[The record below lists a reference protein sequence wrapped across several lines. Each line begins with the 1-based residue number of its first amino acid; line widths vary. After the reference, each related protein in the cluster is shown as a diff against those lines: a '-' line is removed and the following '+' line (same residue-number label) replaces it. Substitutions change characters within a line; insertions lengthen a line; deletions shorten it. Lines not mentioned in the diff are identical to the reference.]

1 MARLSSNTCSRCFEL
16 LAKSLSISLFGLTG
30 RIIEVETDISSN
42 LPAFVLVGLPDASV
56 NEAAARVRAAATN
69 SKLPLPGR
77 RITVNLS
84 PASVPKQGS
93 SFDLAIAVSVLS
105 ASGYFPSSRIE
116 RTVFYGELAL
126 DGRIKPVIGVLAAVV
141 AAKQLGIE
149 TVVIPSAN
157 LNEVSRVNGIKVLAF
172 DHLTQLAHELG
183 VEVAVVA
190 PKPLKQVSD
199 QPIEVAPCFSEVVGQ
214 EEAIAAMKVAA
225 VGGHHLMMVGPPGA
239 GKTMLATRLPSILPA
254 LTEEQSIEVGSIRSL
269 AKQTDFQLSDLPPL
283 QTPHHTASLVAMV
296 GGGSAQPRP
305 GLISLAHRG
314 VLFLDEAPEFQSTVL
329 EALRQP
335 LESGVITISRASGQ
349 ASFPARFQLLLAA
362 NPCPCG
368 FAVGA
373 GKECTCS
380 ASARARYLA
389 KLSGPLS
396 DRIDLQLTL
405 NAVNANLVTGNTQSN
420 GETSA
425 VIKQQISKAREETKS
440 RLKST
445 PWLTN
450 AEVPGSYLRREL
462 RLKPSVTK
470 QIDNALDN
478 RLISM
483 RGYDRCLRLAWSLS
497 DLAEIGSPGAN
508 EIALASYYRGVEL

>member
-1 MARLSSNTCSRCFEL
+1 L
-16 LAKSLSISLFGLTG
+16 LAKTLSISLFGLTG

-105 ASGYFPSSRIE
+105 ASGYFPNSRIE
-116 RTVFYGELAL
+116 GTVFHGELAL

-149 TVVIPSAN
+149 TIVIPASN
-157 LNEVSRVNGIKVLAF
+157 LNEVSRVSGIQVLAY
-172 DHLTQLAHELG
+172 DHLTQLAHDLG
-183 VEVAVVA
+183 VDVAVVP
-190 PKPLKQVSD
+190 PKPIKQVVD
-199 QPIEVAPCFSEVVGQ
+199 KPIEIVTCFSEVVGQ
-214 EEAIAAMKVAA
+214 EDAISAMKVAA
-225 VGGHHLMMVGPPGA
+225 VGGHHLKMVGPPGA
-239 GKTMLATRLPSILPA
+239 GKTMLASRLPSILPA
-254 LTEEQSIEVGSIRSL
+254 LTEDQSIEVGSIRSL
-269 AKQTDFQLSDLPPL
+269 AKQTDFQLSDIPPL
-283 QTPHHTASLVAMV
+283 QSPHHTASLAAMV

-314 VLFLDEAPEFQSTVL
+314 VLFLDEAPEFQSAVL

-373 GKECTCS
+373 GKECSCN

-405 NAVNANLVTGNTQSN
+405 NAVNANLVTGITPSL

-425 VIKQQISKAREETKS
+425 VIKRQVAKAREQTML
-440 RLKST
+440 RLKNT
-445 PWLTN
+445 PWSLN

-462 RLKPSVTK
+462 KLAPSITK

-483 RGYDRCLRLAWSLS
+483 RGYDRCLRIAWSLS
-497 DLAEIGSPGAN
+497 DLAGTASPGAN
-508 EIALASYYRGVEL
+508 EIAMASYYRGVEA